1 MKLFWIQ
8 KIMVVSLK
16 ASEGKKIIPI
26 SLSWNSLKK
35 KKKGGRQPPTL
46 CEATALPKL
55 GIINRFENISSL
67 SQSHIWQ
74 RWKLTVVTCNYKCT
88 LLQKHD
94 FPPVPHWL
102 QRVSSLC
109 PYSTGHNGAS
119 ETMVEITG
127 YL

>member
-1 MKLFWIQ
+1 MPGGQHPFHNKTVKLFQIQ
-8 KIMVVSLK
+8 KIMMVSLK

-26 SLSWNSLKK
+26 SLSWNSLK

-74 RWKLTVVTCNYKCT
+74 R
-88 LLQKHD
+88 
-94 FPPVPHWL
+94 
-102 QRVSSLC
+102 
-109 PYSTGHNGAS
+109 
-119 ETMVEITG
+119 
-127 YL
+127 